1 MAEITGKEHQP
12 ETNKRT
18 LHWPLA
24 TGHWPQWLVGDGS
37 DTGDGASSELQVS
50 VRDDTCIR
58 IYTWQ
63 LKSKDGGLECC
74 HLHQTRTCW
83 DFVQFIEHLT
93 EETRLFVLRESPPQ
107 VLTVLIHHVQPIW
120 SHPLLLDSA
129 RTQ

>member
-58 IYTWQ
+58 IYTGS
-63 LKSKDGGLECC
+63 SKAKMGDWNAATC
-74 HLHQTRTCW
+74 TRQEP
-83 DFVQFIEHLT
+83 VGILSS
-93 EETRLFVLRESPPQ
+93 L
-107 VLTVLIHHVQPIW
+107 
-120 SHPLLLDSA
+120 
-129 RTQ
+129 